1 MSQFCAVLTGDLI
14 NSTKTDREIVE
25 QAFEALFKAGD
36 DVRAFD
42 PEGGTAVERYR
53 GDGWQALV
61 RDPRYA
67 LRAALLFS
75 AAVASV
81 DRSIATRIAVGA
93 GPFDGLNPAGLGASD
108 GPAFRISGR
117 LLEAMPKGVRVDL
130 GDDEIPFDSLPL
142 WRRNAFRLAGALA
155 ENWTQKQALVMRF
168 LLSHPL
174 PTQAEVASRIGVTQQ
189 TVQQHFEAAHGPLL
203 LDLLEQVEAVQ
214 WR

>member
-14 NSTKTDREIVE
+14 NSTKTDRAIVE

-53 GDGWQALV
+53 GDGWQVLV

-81 DRSIATRIAVGA
+81 DRSIATRIAVGF
-93 GPFDGLNPAGLGASD
+93 GTVDPLHPNGLGASD
-108 GPAFRISGR
+108 GLAFRLSGR
-117 LLEAMPKGVRVDL
+117 LLDEMPKSLRITAGVDPDNIGGL
-130 GDDEIPFDSLPL
+130 TGWAIAAL
-142 WRRNAFRLAGALA
+142 RLAGAVC
-155 ENWTQKQALVMRF
+155 ETWTAKQAGVMQHMLIKAHPSQSELAD
-168 LLSHPL
+168 LL
-174 PTQAEVASRIGVTQQ
+174 GVSQQ
-189 TVQQHFEAAHGPLL
+189 TVQRHFDSAQGAVLL
-203 LDLLEQVEAVQ
+203 SAIEQVEG
-214 WR
+214 WD